1 MSPSIYRNY
10 LYPYNAGFLQNDQ
23 IHQESMGYLEF
34 PSRRLH
40 SSVKQAHSTEHLR
53 TQGDFIGNIK
63 RKRKHSRFINKARN
77 IWNKLPEGWNKRRLY
92 DSIKND
98 TYTSTTLPTHP
109 SLDGFEL
116 HSDTDETTISS
127 DPVSMTTPTSDIG
140 TFGQASSS
148 ILPTNHTLDGYEL
161 HGEKDESLIP
171 SEPISVA
178 TSMSEV
184 ISVVPAST
192 SLAILEYED
201 DIVV

>member
-1 MSPSIYRNY
+1 MY
-10 LYPYNAGFLQNDQ
+10 LYLYDAGFLQNDQ

-40 SSVKQAHSTEHLR
+40 SPVKQAHSTEHLR
-53 TQGDFIGNIK
+53 SQGGVIGNIK

-92 DSIKND
+92 DGIKNES
-98 TYTSTTLPTHP
+98 YTSTNLPTFS

-116 HSDTDETTISS
+116 HDGRDETTISS

-140 TFGQASSS
+140 SFGQASSS
-148 ILPTNHTLDGYEL
+148 ILSTNHTHDGFEL
-161 HGEKDESLIP
+161 HGEKDKSTMP

-178 TSMSEV
+178 TSTSEV

-192 SLAILEYED
+192 SLAILEYDD
-201 DIVV
+201 DIIV